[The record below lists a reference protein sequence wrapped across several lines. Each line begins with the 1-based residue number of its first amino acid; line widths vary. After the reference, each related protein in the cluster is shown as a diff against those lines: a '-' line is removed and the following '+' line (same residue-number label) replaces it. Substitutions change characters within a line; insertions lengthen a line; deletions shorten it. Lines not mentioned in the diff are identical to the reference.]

1 MGTWEEVDARVT
13 ESSGRAPLTPRATE
27 PAWRREALRA
37 LADERFD
44 VLIVGGGI
52 VGAGALLDATSRG
65 LRAALVEQRDIASGT
80 SGRSSRLI
88 HGGLRYLEQLHFGLV
103 YEALQERARLLRLAP
118 HLVTLEPFLFPIY
131 GIPLLHQGFYGS
143 GIFLYDLLGARRDG
157 GFAKHLRPASA
168 IEYAP
173 ELRRRGLTG
182 GIIYHDGVEDDAR
195 LAMAV
200 LRTALA
206 GGAVAATR
214 VHAEK
219 PLLDGE
225 RLVGATVRD
234 VLGGERFDIRAER
247 VIDATGVWAA
257 DPEARFAELD
267 GGADRFV
274 PSRGSHIVIRRD
286 RLPAEGGLTLRI
298 PGRVVFIIP
307 WPGHWIIGT
316 TDHADS
322 RKPEAV
328 SAPEAD
334 IDELLETVNRQI
346 DIDLTRGDIVG
357 TYAGMR
363 PLVGDPG
370 GSTVKASREHRVA
383 ADASGLVRIS
393 GGKYTTYRVMA
404 RDVVDASLGKTEAKR
419 RRSGTA
425 DLPLIGA
432 APRDELVQI
441 AASLERPLRD
451 AAAARGETRA
461 TWPARVA
468 RRLADRYGREAPDVL
483 ALARERNL
491 AAPLGERVDH
501 LHAEV
506 AWAARNELA
515 LSLDDVLARRMRL
528 AQELPDRGASIAPGV
543 AAVMGAELGWDK
555 RRQNTEVKRYLE
567 SARREYGL
575 PWATTG

>member
-1 MGTWEEVDARVT
+1 MAARVAALT
-13 ESSGRAPLTPRATE
+13 GPSADVRRARG
-27 PAWRREALRA
+27 PAWRQEAVRA

-118 HLVTLEPFLFPIY
+118 HLVRLEPFLFPVY

-157 GFAKHLRPASA
+157 GFARHLRPSSA
-168 IEYAP
+168 LEWAP
-173 ELRRRGLTG
+173 FRRRGLTG
-182 GIIYHDGVEDDAR
+182 AIVYHDGVEDDAR
-195 LAMAV
+195 LALAV
-200 LRTALA
+200 LRTATA

-214 VHAEK
+214 CRAEQ

-225 RLVGATVRD
+225 RLIGAVVKD
-234 VLGGERFDIRAER
+234 LVANERFEVRAER

-257 DPEARFAELD
+257 DPKARFAELE
-267 GGADRFV
+267 GGERFV

-286 RLPAEGGLTLRI
+286 RLPAEGGMTLRI

-316 TDHADS
+316 TDHADA
-322 RKPEAV
+322 RRPEEV
-328 SAPEAD
+328 SAPDAD

-346 DIDLTRGDIVG
+346 EVDLTRGDIVG

-404 RDVVDASLGKTEAKR
+404 RDVVDVSLGRTEARKR
-419 RRSGTA
+419 RSKTG
-425 DLPLIGA
+425 DLPLVGA
-432 APRDELVQI
+432 APRDELDQI
-441 AASLERPLRD
+441 AASLVRPLRD

-461 TWPARVA
+461 TWPERVA
-468 RRLADRYGREAPDVL
+468 RRLADRYGREAPDVVT
-483 ALARERNL
+483 LARELNL
-491 AAPLGERVDH
+491 ATPLGERIDH

-506 AWAARNELA
+506 AWAARRELA
-515 LSLDDVLARRMRL
+515 LSIDDVLARRMRL

-543 AAVMGAELGWDK
+543 AAVLGPELGWDK
-555 RRQNTEVKRYLE
+555 RRQATEVKRYLDT
-567 SARREYGL
+567 ARREYGL
-575 PWATTG
+575 PWATTD

>member
-1 MGTWEEVDARVT
+1 MTTDPTWR
-13 ESSGRAPLTPRATE
+13 S
-27 PAWRREALRA
+27 EALES
-37 LADERFD
+37 LAGERFD
-44 VLIVGGGI
+44 VLVVGGGI

-103 YEALQERARLLRLAP
+103 YEALEERARLLRLAP

-131 GIPLLHQGFYGS
+131 GIPLVQQAFYGS

-157 GFAKHLRPASA
+157 GFAKHLRPSSA

-173 ELRRRGLTG
+173 DLRPKGLTG

-195 LAMAV
+195 LALAV
-200 LRTALA
+200 LRTALR

-214 VHAEK
+214 VRAEK

-225 RLVGATVRD
+225 RLIGAMVRD
-234 VLGGERFDIRAER
+234 EVSGNAFEIRAER

-257 DPEARFAELD
+257 NPEARFATLE
-267 GGADRFV
+267 GADTFV

-286 RLPAEGGLTLRI
+286 RLPAQGGLTLRI

-316 TDHADS
+316 TDHSDA
-322 RKPEAV
+322 RAPEDI
-328 SAPEAD
+328 SAPESD
-334 IDELLETVNRQI
+334 VDELLETVNRQI
-346 DIDLTRGDIVG
+346 DIDLTKGDIVG

-404 RDVVDASLGKTEAKR
+404 RDVVDASLGRTEAKR

-425 DLPLIGA
+425 ELPLIGA
-432 APRDELVQI
+432 APRDELTQV

-451 AAAARGETRA
+451 AAAAHGQGKAMWAPRI
-461 TWPARVA
+461 A
-468 RRLADRYGREAPDVL
+468 RRLADRYGREAPEVM
-483 ALARERNL
+483 ALADELDL
-491 AAPLGERVDH
+491 AAPLGEGVDH
-501 LHAEV
+501 LQAEV
-506 AWAARNELA
+506 AWAARHELA
-515 LSLDDVLARRMRL
+515 LSIDDVLARRMRL
-528 AQELPDRGASIAPGV
+528 AQELPDRGASIAPRV
-543 AAVMGAELGWDK
+543 AAILGEELGWDAA
-555 RRQNTEVKRYLE
+555 RQAAEVETYLE

-575 PWATTG
+575 PWATNR

>member
-1 MGTWEEVDARVT
+1 MGTWEEMAARVAALT
-13 ESSGRAPLTPRATE
+13 GPSADVRRARG
-27 PAWRREALRA
+27 PAWRQEAVRA

-118 HLVTLEPFLFPIY
+118 HLVRLEPFLFPVY

-157 GFAKHLRPASA
+157 GFARHLRPSSA
-168 IEYAP
+168 LEWAP
-173 ELRRRGLTG
+173 FRRRGLTG
-182 GIIYHDGVEDDAR
+182 AIVYHDGVEDDAR
-195 LAMAV
+195 LALAV
-200 LRTALA
+200 LRTATA

-214 VHAEK
+214 LRAEQ

-225 RLVGATVRD
+225 RLIGAVVKD
-234 VLGGERFDIRAER
+234 LVANERFEVRAER

-257 DPEARFAELD
+257 DPKARFAELE
-267 GGADRFV
+267 GGERFV

-286 RLPAEGGLTLRI
+286 RLPAEGGMTLRV

-316 TDHADS
+316 TDHADT
-322 RKPEAV
+322 RRPEEV
-328 SAPEAD
+328 SAPDAD

-346 DIDLTRGDIVG
+346 EVDLTRGDIVG

-404 RDVVDASLGKTEAKR
+404 RDVVDVSLGRTEARKR
-419 RRSGTA
+419 RSKTG
-425 DLPLIGA
+425 DLPLVGA
-432 APRDELVQI
+432 APRDELDQI
-441 AASLERPLRD
+441 ATSLVRPLRD

-461 TWPARVA
+461 TWPERVA
-468 RRLADRYGREAPDVL
+468 RRLADRYGREAPDVVT
-483 ALARERNL
+483 LARELNL
-491 AAPLGERVDH
+491 ATPLGERIDH

-506 AWAARNELA
+506 AWAARRELA
-515 LSLDDVLARRMRL
+515 LSIDDVLARRMRL

-543 AAVMGAELGWDK
+543 AAVLGPELGWDK
-555 RRQNTEVKRYLE
+555 RRQATEVKRYLDT
-567 SARREYGL
+567 ARREYGL
-575 PWATTG
+575 PWATTD

>member
-1 MGTWEEVDARVT
+1 MSGASADAR
-13 ESSGRAPLTPRATE
+13 RARG
-27 PAWRREALRA
+27 PAWRREAVRA

-103 YEALQERARLLRLAP
+103 YEALVERARLLRLAP
-118 HLVTLEPFLFPIY
+118 HLVRLEPFLFPIY

-157 GFAKHLRPASA
+157 GFARHVRPSTAL
-168 IEYAP
+168 EWAP
-173 ELRRRGLTG
+173 LRRRGLAG

-195 LAMAV
+195 LALAV
-200 LRTALA
+200 LRTAIA

-214 VHAEK
+214 MRAER

-225 RLVGATVRD
+225 RLIGAVVKD
-234 VLGGERFDIRAER
+234 LFANQRFEIRAER

-257 DPEARFAELD
+257 DPKARFAELE
-267 GGADRFV
+267 GGDAFV
-274 PSRGSHIVIRRD
+274 PSRGSHVVIRRD
-286 RLPAEGGLTLRI
+286 RLPADGGMTLRV

-316 TDHADS
+316 TDHADT
-322 RKPEAV
+322 RRPEDVA
-328 SAPEAD
+328 APEAD
-334 IDELLETVNRQI
+334 IDELLSTVNRQVEV
-346 DIDLTRGDIVG
+346 DLTRGDIVG

-404 RDVVDASLGKTEAKR
+404 RDVVDASLGRTEARR
-419 RRSGTA
+419 RRSQTA
-425 DLPLIGA
+425 DLPLVGA
-432 APRDELVQI
+432 APLDELDQI

-451 AAAARGETRA
+451 AAAMRGETRA

-483 ALARERNL
+483 TLARELNL
-491 AAPLGERVDH
+491 AIPLGERIDH
-501 LHAEV
+501 LQAEV
-506 AWAARNELA
+506 AWAARNEMA
-515 LSLDDVLARRMRL
+515 LSIDDVLARRMRL

-543 AAVMGAELGWDK
+543 AAVLGAELGWDK
-555 RRQNTEVKRYLE
+555 RRQATEVRRYLE
-567 SARREYGL
+567 IANREYAV
-575 PWATTG
+575 PWQTTG

>member
-1 MGTWEEVDARVT
+1 MGTTWEDMAARVAAV
-13 ESSGRAPLTPRATE
+13 SGTGARRPRT
-27 PAWRREALRA
+27 PAWRQAAVAA

-65 LRAALVEQRDIASGT
+65 LKAALIEQRDIASGT

-103 YEALQERARLLRLAP
+103 YEALRERARLLRLAP
-118 HLVTLEPFLFPIY
+118 HLVRLEPFLFPIY
-131 GIPLLHQGFYGS
+131 GIPLLQQGFYGS

-157 GFAKHLRPASA
+157 GFSRHLRPSSA
-168 IEYAP
+168 LEWAP
-173 ELRRRGLTG
+173 LRKRGLTG
-182 GIIYHDGVEDDAR
+182 AIVYHDGVEDDAR
-195 LAMAV
+195 LALAV
-200 LRTALA
+200 ARTAVA
-206 GGAVAATR
+206 DGAVAATR
-214 VHAEK
+214 VHAER

-225 RLVGATVRD
+225 RLIGVVAKDLVGNQ
-234 VLGGERFDIRAER
+234 RFEIRASR

-257 DPEARFAELD
+257 DPKARFAELE
-267 GGADRFV
+267 GAERFV

-286 RLPAEGGLTLRI
+286 RLPAEGGMTLRI

-316 TDHADS
+316 TDHADT
-322 RKPEAV
+322 RRPEDL
-328 SAPEAD
+328 SAPEGD
-334 IDELLETVNRQI
+334 IDELLGAVNRQLEV
-346 DIDLTRGDIVG
+346 DLTRGDIVG

-404 RDVVDASLGKTEAKR
+404 RDVVDASLGKTEARR
-419 RRSGTA
+419 RRSRTA
-425 DLPLIGA
+425 DLPLVGS
-432 APRDELVQI
+432 APLDELDQI

-461 TWPARVA
+461 TWPPRVA
-468 RRLADRYGREAPDVL
+468 RRLADRYGREAPAVAGL
-483 ALARERNL
+483 GRELNL
-491 AAPLGERVDH
+491 NVPLGERVDH
-501 LHAEV
+501 LQAEV
-506 AWAARNELA
+506 AWAARNEMA
-515 LSLDDVLARRMRL
+515 LSIDDVLARRMRL
-528 AQELPDRGASIAPGV
+528 AQELPDRGAAIAPVV
-543 AAVMGAELGWDK
+543 AAVLGAELGWDK
-555 RRQNTEVKRYLE
+555 RRQATEVGRYLDI
-567 SARREYGL
+567 ARREYGL
-575 PWATTG
+575 PWATTD

>member
-1 MGTWEEVDARVT
+1 VEPWEVLEAR
-13 ESSGRAPLTPRATE
+13 EAERATRGAD

-37 LADERFD
+37 LAGERFD

-52 VGAGALLDATSRG
+52 VGVGALLDATSRG

-103 YEALQERARLLRLAP
+103 YEALSERARLLRLAP
-118 HLVTLEPFLFPIY
+118 HLVRLEPFLFPIY
-131 GIPLLHQGFYGS
+131 GIPLFHQGFYGS

-157 GFAKHLRPASA
+157 GFAKHLRPSSA

-173 ELRRRGLTG
+173 NLRRKGLTG

-195 LAMAV
+195 LALAV

-214 VHAEK
+214 VRATA

-225 RLVGATVRD
+225 RIIGASVEDLVSGN
-234 VLGGERFDIRAER
+234 RFEVQADR

-257 DPEARFAELD
+257 EPTTRFATLE
-267 GGADRFV
+267 GADAFV

-286 RLPAEGGLTLRI
+286 RLPAEGGMTLRI

-307 WPGHWIIGT
+307 WPRHWIIGT
-316 TDHADS
+316 TDHPDS
-322 RKPEAV
+322 RPPERVA
-328 SAPEAD
+328 APHED
-334 IDELLETVNRQI
+334 VDELLSTVNRQL
-346 DIDLTRGDIVG
+346 DIGLGRGDIVG

-370 GSTVKASREHRVA
+370 GSTVKTSREHRVA

-404 RDVVDASLGKTEAKR
+404 RDVVDASLGRTEARR

-425 DLPLIGA
+425 ELPLVGA
-432 APRDELVQI
+432 APPSELAQI
-441 AASLERPLRD
+441 GASLERPLRD

-461 TWPARVA
+461 PWPARIGE
-468 RRLADRYGREAPDVL
+468 RLAERYGREAIDVMSM
-483 ALARERNL
+483 ARELDL
-491 AAPLGERVDH
+491 AAPLGYGVDH
-501 LHAEV
+501 IQAEV
-506 AWAARNELA
+506 AWAARRELA

-528 AQELPDRGASIAPGV
+528 AQELPDRGAAIAPGV
-543 AAVMGAELGWDK
+543 AAVLGAELGWDEP
-555 RRQNTEVKRYLE
+555 RQAAEVQRYLE
-567 SARREYGL
+567 TARREYGL
-575 PWATTG
+575 PWAS

>member
-1 MGTWEEVDARVT
+1 MTTDPTWRKDA
-13 ESSGRAPLTPRATE
+13 L
-27 PAWRREALRA
+27 EALA
-37 LADERFD
+37 GERFD

-103 YEALQERARLLRLAP
+103 YEALEERARLLRLAP
-118 HLVTLEPFLFPIY
+118 HLVRLVPFLFPIY
-131 GIPLLHQGFYGS
+131 GIPLFHQAFYGS

-157 GFAKHLRPASA
+157 GFSKHLRPSSA

-173 ELRRRGLTG
+173 DLRRKGLTG

-195 LAMAV
+195 LALAV
-200 LRTALA
+200 LRTALR

-214 VHAEK
+214 LHADK
-219 PLLDGE
+219 PLFDGE
-225 RLVGATVRD
+225 RLIGASVRD
-234 VLGGERFDIRAER
+234 LVSGNEFEIRAER

-257 DPEARFAELD
+257 NPEARFATLE
-267 GGADRFV
+267 GGDTFV

-286 RLPAEGGLTLRI
+286 RLPATGGLTLRI

-316 TDHADS
+316 TDHSDS
-322 RKPEAV
+322 RTPESV
-328 SAPEAD
+328 SAPED
-334 IDELLETVNRQI
+334 DVDELLATVNKQI
-346 DIDLTRGDIVG
+346 DIDLTKGDIVG

-404 RDVVDASLGKTEAKR
+404 RDVVDVSLGRTEAR
-419 RRSGTA
+419 RRKSATA
-425 DLPLIGA
+425 ELPLVGA
-432 APRDELVQI
+432 APLAELAEV
-441 AASLERPLRD
+441 ATSLERPLRD
-451 AAAARGETRA
+451 AAATHGQANA
-461 TWPARVA
+461 KWPARVA
-468 RRLADRYGREAPDVL
+468 RRLADRYGREAPEVM
-483 ALARERNL
+483 ALANELDL
-491 AAPLGERVDH
+491 ARPLGEGVDH
-501 LHAEV
+501 LQAEV
-506 AWAARNELA
+506 AWAARHELA
-515 LSLDDVLARRMRL
+515 LSIDDVLARRMRL

-543 AAVMGAELGWDK
+543 AAILGDELGWDAP
-555 RRQNTEVKRYLE
+555 RQAAEVDVYLE

-575 PWATTG
+575 PWATTR

>member
-1 MGTWEEVDARVT
+1 VGTWEDVAASLAALSGGQGEAR
-13 ESSGRAPLTPRATE
+13 RARG
-27 PAWRREALRA
+27 PAWRQEAVRA

-44 VLIVGGGI
+44 LLIVGGGV

-65 LRAALVEQRDIASGT
+65 LKAALVEQRDIASGT

-157 GFAKHLRPASA
+157 GFAKHLRPSSA
-168 IEYAP
+168 MEWAP
-173 ELRRRGLTG
+173 LRRKGLTG

-195 LAMAV
+195 LALAV
-200 LRTALA
+200 LRTAVA

-214 VHAEK
+214 IHAEK

-225 RLVGATVRD
+225 RLIGAVVKD
-234 VLGGERFDIRAER
+234 LVANERFEIRAER

-257 DPEARFAELD
+257 DSKARFADIE
-267 GGADRFV
+267 GGDTFV

-286 RLPAEGGLTLRI
+286 RLPAVGGMTLRI

-316 TDHADS
+316 TDHPDT
-322 RKPEAV
+322 RRPEEVA
-328 SAPEAD
+328 APEHD
-334 IDELLETVNRQI
+334 IDELLSTVNRQI
-346 DIDLTRGDIVG
+346 EVDLTRGDIVG

-383 ADASGLVRIS
+383 SDASGLVRIS

-404 RDVVDASLGKTEAKR
+404 RDVVDVSLGRTEARR

-425 DLPLIGA
+425 DLPLVGA
-432 APRDELVQI
+432 AQRTELDQI

-451 AAAARGETRA
+451 AAAMRGETRA

-483 ALARERNL
+483 GLARELNL
-491 AAPLGERVDH
+491 AMPLGERIDH
-501 LHAEV
+501 LQAEV

-515 LSLDDVLARRMRL
+515 LSIDDVLARRMRL
-528 AQELPDRGASIAPGV
+528 AQELPDRGAAIAPLV
-543 AAVMGAELGWDK
+543 ASVLGAELGWDK
-555 RRQNTEVKRYLE
+555 RRQATEVRRYLE
-567 SARREYGL
+567 IARREYGV

>member
-13 ESSGRAPLTPRATE
+13 ESSGRAPLTPRANE
-27 PAWRREALRA
+27 PAWRKEALRA

-195 LAMAV
+195 LALAV

-214 VHAEK
+214 VHAER

-225 RLVGATVRD
+225 RLVGATARD
-234 VLGGERFDIRAER
+234 LLGGERFEIRAER

-257 DPEARFAELD
+257 DPEARFAEL
-267 GGADRFV
+267 GGGDRFV

-286 RLPAEGGLTLRI
+286 RLPAEGGMTLRV

-328 SAPEAD
+328 SAPETD

-370 GSTVKASREHRVA
+370 GSTVKTSREHRVA

-425 DLPLIGA
+425 ELPLIGA
-432 APRDELVQI
+432 APRDELTQI

-491 AAPLGERVDH
+491 AGPLGERVDH
-501 LHAEV
+501 LQAEV
-506 AWAARNELA
+506 AWAARHELA

-528 AQELPDRGASIAPGV
+528 AQELPDRGASIAAGV

-567 SARREYGL
+567 SARREYGV

>member
-1 MGTWEEVDARVT
+1 MGTWEEMAARVAAL
-13 ESSGRAPLTPRATE
+13 SGGTGEPRRARG
-27 PAWRREALRA
+27 PAWRQEAVRA

-44 VLIVGGGI
+44 LLIVGGGI
-52 VGAGALLDATSRG
+52 VGAGALLHATSRG

-157 GFAKHLRPASA
+157 GFARHLRPSTAL
-168 IEYAP
+168 EWAP
-173 ELRRRGLTG
+173 LRRKGLTG

-195 LAMAV
+195 LALAV
-200 LRTALA
+200 LRTAIA

-214 VHAEK
+214 VRAEQ

-225 RLVGATVRD
+225 RLTGAIVKD
-234 VLGGERFDIRAER
+234 LVANQRFEVRAER

-257 DPEARFAELD
+257 DPSARFAELE
-267 GGADRFV
+267 GGERFV

-286 RLPAEGGLTLRI
+286 RLPAEGGMTLRI

-316 TDHADS
+316 TDHADT
-322 RKPEAV
+322 RRPEDVA
-328 SAPEAD
+328 APDAD

-346 DIDLTRGDIVG
+346 EVDLTRGDIVG

-404 RDVVDASLGKTEAKR
+404 RDVVDASLGRTEARR
-419 RRSGTA
+419 RRSKTA
-425 DLPLIGA
+425 DLPLVGA
-432 APRDELVQI
+432 APRDELDEI
-441 AASLERPLRD
+441 AASLVRPLRD
-451 AAAARGETRA
+451 AAASRGETRA
-461 TWPARVA
+461 TWPERVA
-468 RRLADRYGREAPDVL
+468 RRLADRYGREAPDVVT
-483 ALARERNL
+483 LARELNL
-491 AAPLGERVDH
+491 AAPLGERIDH
-501 LHAEV
+501 LKAEV
-506 AWAARNELA
+506 AWAARRELA
-515 LSLDDVLARRMRL
+515 LSIDDVLARRMRL

-543 AAVMGAELGWDK
+543 AAVLGAELGWDK
-555 RRQNTEVKRYLE
+555 RRQATEVKRYLDT
-567 SARREYGL
+567 ARREYGV
-575 PWATTG
+575 PWATTD

>member
-1 MGTWEEVDARVT
+1 MDIWEGMETRGLDAAGST
-13 ESSGRAPLTPRATE
+13 EGRDRATD
-27 PAWRREALRA
+27 PAWRRRALEALS
-37 LADERFD
+37 DERFD

-52 VGAGALLDATSRG
+52 VGVGALLDATSRG

-103 YEALQERARLLRLAP
+103 YEALEERARLLRLAP

-131 GIPLLHQGFYGS
+131 GIPLFHQAFYGS

-157 GFAKHLRPASA
+157 GFAKHLRPSSA
-168 IEYAP
+168 IDYAP
-173 ELRRRGLTG
+173 DLRRKGLTG

-195 LAMAV
+195 LALAV

-214 VHAEK
+214 VRAEK

-225 RLVGATVRD
+225 RLIGATVRD
-234 VLGGERFDIRAER
+234 LASDRRFEVHAER
-247 VIDATGVWAA
+247 VIDATGVWAS
-257 DPEARFAELD
+257 DPEARFATLEGGD
-267 GGADRFV
+267 GFV

-316 TDHADS
+316 TDHPD
-322 RKPEAV
+322 RRRPEEL
-328 SAPEAD
+328 SAPSED
-334 IDELLETVNRQI
+334 VDELLETVNRQI
-346 DIDLTRGDIVG
+346 AIDLTKGDIVG

-404 RDVVDASLGKTEAKR
+404 RDVVDVSLGRTEAKKR
-419 RRSGTA
+419 KSGTHEIA
-425 DLPLIGA
+425 LVGA
-432 APRDELVQI
+432 APRSELTQI
-441 AASLERPLRD
+441 AASLEQPLRD
-451 AAAARGETRA
+451 AAAGQGETRA
-461 TWPARVA
+461 AWPARVA
-468 RRLADRYGREAPDVL
+468 RRLADRFGREAPDVMT
-483 ALARERNL
+483 LARDLDL
-491 AAPLGERVDH
+491 AMPLGEGIDH
-501 LHAEV
+501 LQAEV
-506 AWAARNELA
+506 AWAARYELA

-528 AQELPDRGASIAPGV
+528 AQELPDRGASIAPRV
-543 AAVMGAELGWDK
+543 AAVLGAELGWDEA
-555 RRQNTEVKRYLE
+555 RQAAEVEAYLE
-567 SARREYGL
+567 TARREYGL
-575 PWATTG
+575 PWATGR

>member
-1 MGTWEEVDARVT
+1 MGTWEEMAARVAALGGN
-13 ESSGRAPLTPRATE
+13 SGDGRRARG
-27 PAWRREALRA
+27 PAWRQEAIGA

-44 VLIVGGGI
+44 LLIVGGGI

-65 LRAALVEQRDIASGT
+65 LRAALVEQRDVASGT

-118 HLVTLEPFLFPIY
+118 HLVRLEPFLFPIY

-157 GFAKHLRPASA
+157 GFSKHLRPSSA
-168 IEYAP
+168 LEWAP
-173 ELRRRGLTG
+173 LRRRGLTG

-195 LAMAV
+195 LALAV
-200 LRTALA
+200 LRTAIA

-214 VHAEK
+214 VHAEH
-219 PLLDGE
+219 PLLDGQ
-225 RLVGATVRD
+225 RIIGAVVKDLVASQ
-234 VLGGERFDIRAER
+234 RFEIRAER

-257 DPEARFAELD
+257 ESQTRFADLE
-267 GGADRFV
+267 GGDKFV
-274 PSRGSHIVIRRD
+274 PSRGSHVLIRRD
-286 RLPAEGGLTLRI
+286 RLPAVGGMTLRV

-316 TDHADS
+316 TDHADI
-322 RKPEAV
+322 RRPEDI
-328 SAPEAD
+328 SAPESD
-334 IDELLETVNRQI
+334 IDELLDTVNRQI
-346 DIDLTRGDIVG
+346 EVDLTRGDIVG

-404 RDVVDASLGKTEAKR
+404 RDVVDASLGRTEARKR
-419 RRSGTA
+419 RSQTA
-425 DLPLIGA
+425 DLPLLGA
-432 APRDELVQI
+432 APREELDQI

-451 AAAARGETRA
+451 AAAVRGETRA
-461 TWPARVA
+461 TWPARIA
-468 RRLADRYGREAPDVL
+468 RRLADRYGREAPEVVT
-483 ALARERNL
+483 LARELNL
-491 AAPLGERVDH
+491 AAPLGERIDH
-501 LHAEV
+501 LQAEV

-515 LSLDDVLARRMRL
+515 LSIDDVLARRMRL
-528 AQELPDRGASIAPGV
+528 AQELPDRGAAVAPGV
-543 AAVMGAELGWDK
+543 AAVLGRELGWDK
-555 RRQNTEVKRYLE
+555 RRQGTEVKRYLDV
-567 SARREYGL
+567 ARREYGV
-575 PWATTG
+575 PWSTTG

>member
-1 MGTWEEVDARVT
+1 
-13 ESSGRAPLTPRATE
+13 
-27 PAWRREALRA
+27 
-37 LADERFD
+37 
-44 VLIVGGGI
+44 VGGGI

-103 YEALQERARLLRLAP
+103 HEALQERARLLRLAP

-131 GIPLLHQGFYGS
+131 GIPLFHQAFYGS

-157 GFAKHLRPASA
+157 GFSKHLRPSSA

-173 ELRRRGLTG
+173 DLRRRGLSG

-206 GGAVAATR
+206 RGAVAATR
-214 VHAEK
+214 VHAK
-219 PLLDGE
+219 APLLDGE
-225 RLVGATVRD
+225 RLIGATVRD
-234 VLGGERFDIRAER
+234 LVGDNTFEIRAER

-257 DPEARFAELD
+257 DPEARFATLE
-267 GGADRFV
+267 GGDRFV

-286 RLPAEGGLTLRI
+286 RLPARGGLTLRT

-316 TDHADS
+316 TDHADQ
-322 RKPEAV
+322 RPPDRV
-328 SAPEAD
+328 SAPDED
-334 IDELLETVNRQI
+334 VDELLDTVNRQI
-346 DIDLTRGDIVG
+346 DVDLTRGDIVG

-404 RDVVDASLGKTEAKR
+404 RDVVNVSLGRTEAKR
-419 RRSGTA
+419 RRSRTA
-425 DLPLIGA
+425 DMSLVGA
-432 APRDELVQI
+432 APRSELDQVV
-441 AASLERPLRD
+441 ASLERPLRD
-451 AAAARGETRA
+451 DAAAQGETRA
-461 TWPARVA
+461 TWPASAGSRCA
-468 RRLADRYGREAPDVL
+468 SRRG
-483 ALARERNL
+483 
-491 AAPLGERVDH
+491 
-501 LHAEV
+501 
-506 AWAARNELA
+506 
-515 LSLDDVLARRMRL
+515 SRM
-528 AQELPDRGASIAPGV
+528 A
-543 AAVMGAELGWDK
+543 
-555 RRQNTEVKRYLE
+555 
-567 SARREYGL
+567 
-575 PWATTG
+575 

>member
-1 MGTWEEVDARVT
+1 VGTWEEMAARVDAM
-13 ESSGRAPLTPRATE
+13 SGASADARRARG
-27 PAWRREALRA
+27 PAWRREAVRA

-103 YEALQERARLLRLAP
+103 YEALVERARLLRLAP
-118 HLVTLEPFLFPIY
+118 HLVRLEPFLFPIY

-157 GFAKHLRPASA
+157 GFARHVRPSTAL
-168 IEYAP
+168 EWAP
-173 ELRRRGLTG
+173 LRRRGLAG

-195 LAMAV
+195 LALAV
-200 LRTALA
+200 LRTAIA

-214 VHAEK
+214 MRAER

-225 RLVGATVRD
+225 RLIGAVVKD
-234 VLGGERFDIRAER
+234 LFANQRFEIRAER

-257 DPEARFAELD
+257 DPKARFAELE
-267 GGADRFV
+267 GGDAFV
-274 PSRGSHIVIRRD
+274 PSRGSHVVIRRD
-286 RLPAEGGLTLRI
+286 RLPADGGMTLRV

-316 TDHADS
+316 TDHADT
-322 RKPEAV
+322 RRPEDVA
-328 SAPEAD
+328 APEAD
-334 IDELLETVNRQI
+334 IDELLSTVNRQVEV
-346 DIDLTRGDIVG
+346 DLTRGDIVG

-404 RDVVDASLGKTEAKR
+404 RDVVDASLGRTEARR
-419 RRSGTA
+419 RRSQTA
-425 DLPLIGA
+425 DLPLVGA
-432 APRDELVQI
+432 APLDELDQI

-451 AAAARGETRA
+451 AAAMRGETRA

-483 ALARERNL
+483 TLARELNL
-491 AAPLGERVDH
+491 AIPLGERIDH
-501 LHAEV
+501 LQAEV
-506 AWAARNELA
+506 AWAARNEMA
-515 LSLDDVLARRMRL
+515 LSIDDVLARRMRL

-543 AAVMGAELGWDK
+543 AAVLGAELGWDK
-555 RRQNTEVKRYLE
+555 RRQATEVRRYLE
-567 SARREYGL
+567 IANREYAV
-575 PWATTG
+575 PWQTTG

>member
-13 ESSGRAPLTPRATE
+13 ESSGRAPAAPRTTE

-44 VLIVGGGI
+44 VLVVGGGI

-195 LAMAV
+195 LALAV

-234 VLGGERFDIRAER
+234 LLGGERFEIRAER

-257 DPEARFAELD
+257 DPEARFAEL
-267 GGADRFV
+267 GGGDRFV

-334 IDELLETVNRQI
+334 IDELLETVNQQI

-432 APRDELVQI
+432 AARDELAEI

-461 TWPARVA
+461 TWPGRVA

-491 AAPLGERVDH
+491 TAPLGERVDH
-501 LHAEV
+501 LQAEV

-567 SARREYGL
+567 SAQREYGL

>member
-1 MGTWEEVDARVT
+1 MEGWEDIE
-13 ESSGRAPLTPRATE
+13 GRIGGGVGQREPGN
-27 PAWRREALRA
+27 PAWRRAALES

-52 VGAGALLDATSRG
+52 VGVGALLDATSRG

-88 HGGLRYLEQLHFGLV
+88 HGGLRYLEQLHLGLV
-103 YEALQERARLLRLAP
+103 YEALQERSRLLRLAP
-118 HLVTLEPFLFPIY
+118 HLVRLEPFLFPIY

-143 GIFLYDLLGARRDG
+143 GIFLYDLLGSRRDG
-157 GFAKHLRPASA
+157 GFSRHVRPQTA
-168 IEYAP
+168 IDYAP
-173 ELRRRGLTG
+173 DLRRRGLTG

-195 LAMAV
+195 LALAV
-200 LRTALA
+200 LRTALS
-206 GGAVAATR
+206 GGAIAATR
-214 VHAEK
+214 VHAEA

-225 RLVGATVRD
+225 WLIGATVRD
-234 VLGGERFDIRAER
+234 LVSDTRFEVRAER

-257 DPEARFAELD
+257 DTEERFAELE
-267 GGADRFV
+267 GADTFV

-286 RLPAEGGLTLRI
+286 RLPAEGGITIRI

-316 TDHADS
+316 TDHPDQ
-322 RKPEAV
+322 RRPEDIA
-328 SAPEAD
+328 APTGD
-334 IDELLETVNRQI
+334 VDELLETVNRRL
-346 DIDLTRGDIVG
+346 DVDLVRGDIVG

-404 RDVVDASLGKTEAKR
+404 RDVVDASLGRTEARR
-419 RRSGTA
+419 RRSRTA

-432 APRDELVQI
+432 APRSELDRIAATLVQ
-441 AASLERPLRD
+441 PLRD
-451 AAAARGETRA
+451 AAAARGQTRV
-461 TWPARVA
+461 TWPERVA
-468 RRLADRYGREAPDVL
+468 RRLADRYGREAPEVVRL
-483 ALARERNL
+483 GRELDL
-491 AAPLGERVDH
+491 AAPLGERIDH
-501 LHAEV
+501 LYAEV
-506 AWAARNELA
+506 AWAARRELA

-528 AQELPDRGASIAPGV
+528 AQELPDRGASIAPRV
-543 AAVMGAELGWDK
+543 AAALGAEIGWDE
-555 RRQNTEVKRYLE
+555 RRQATEVTRYLE
-567 SARREYGL
+567 TARREYGL
-575 PWATTG
+575 PWAHGG

>member
-1 MGTWEEVDARVT
+1 MTTDPTWRKDA
-13 ESSGRAPLTPRATE
+13 L
-27 PAWRREALRA
+27 EALA
-37 LADERFD
+37 GERFD

-52 VGAGALLDATSRG
+52 VGVGALLDATSRG

-103 YEALQERARLLRLAP
+103 YEALEERARLLRLAP
-118 HLVTLEPFLFPIY
+118 HLVRLEPFLFPIY
-131 GIPLLHQGFYGS
+131 GIPLFHQAFYGS

-157 GFAKHLRPASA
+157 GFSKHLRPSSA
-168 IEYAP
+168 IDYAP
-173 ELRRRGLTG
+173 DLRRKGLTG

-195 LAMAV
+195 LALAV
-200 LRTALA
+200 LRTALR

-225 RLVGATVRD
+225 RLIGASVRD
-234 VLGGERFDIRAER
+234 LVSGNAFEIRAER

-257 DPEARFAELD
+257 NADARFATLE
-267 GGADRFV
+267 GGDTFV

-286 RLPAEGGLTLRI
+286 RLPATGGLTLRI

-316 TDHADS
+316 TDHSDARS
-322 RKPEAV
+322 PETV

-334 IDELLETVNRQI
+334 VDELLSTVNAQL
-346 DIDLTRGDIVG
+346 DIDLTKGDIVG

-404 RDVVDASLGKTEAKR
+404 RDVVDVSLGRTEAR
-419 RRSGTA
+419 RRKSATA
-425 DLPLIGA
+425 ELSLVGA
-432 APRDELVQI
+432 APLAELDEV
-441 AASLERPLRD
+441 ATSLERPLRD
-451 AAAARGETRA
+451 AAAARGQA
-461 TWPARVA
+461 NAKWPARVA
-468 RRLADRYGREAPDVL
+468 RRLADRYGREAPGVV
-483 ALARERNL
+483 ALAHELDL
-491 AAPLGERVDH
+491 AAPLGEGVDH
-501 LHAEV
+501 LQAEV
-506 AWAARNELA
+506 AWAVRHELA
-515 LSLDDVLARRMRL
+515 LSIDDVLARRMRL
-528 AQELPDRGASIAPGV
+528 AQELPDRGASIAPVV
-543 AAVMGAELGWDK
+543 ATVLGDELGWDAA
-555 RRQNTEVKRYLE
+555 RQAAEVASYLE

-575 PWATTG
+575 PWATSR

>member
-1 MGTWEEVDARVT
+1 MSGPSGDARRVR
-13 ESSGRAPLTPRATE
+13 G
-27 PAWRREALRA
+27 PAWRQAAVTA

-118 HLVTLEPFLFPIY
+118 HLVTLEPFLFPVY

-157 GFAKHLRPASA
+157 GFARHLRPSSA
-168 IEYAP
+168 LEWAP
-173 ELRRRGLTG
+173 LRRRGLTG
-182 GIIYHDGVEDDAR
+182 AIVYHDGVEDDAR
-195 LAMAV
+195 LALAV
-200 LRTALA
+200 LRTATA
-206 GGAVAATR
+206 GGAIAATR
-214 VHAEK
+214 VRAEQ

-225 RLVGATVRD
+225 RLTGAVVKD
-234 VLGGERFDIRAER
+234 LVANERFEVRAER

-257 DPEARFAELD
+257 DPKARFAELE
-267 GGADRFV
+267 GRETFV

-286 RLPAEGGLTLRI
+286 RLPAEGGMTLRI

-316 TDHADS
+316 TDHADT
-322 RKPEAV
+322 RRPEDV
-328 SAPEAD
+328 SAPDAD

-346 DIDLTRGDIVG
+346 EVDLTRGDIVG

-383 ADASGLVRIS
+383 ADASGLVRVS

-404 RDVVDASLGKTEAKR
+404 RDVVDVSLGRTEARKR
-419 RRSGTA
+419 RSKTA
-425 DLPLIGA
+425 DLPLVGA
-432 APRDELVQI
+432 APRDELDQI

-451 AAAARGETRA
+451 AAAMRGETRA

-468 RRLADRYGREAPDVL
+468 RRLAARYGREAPDVVT
-483 ALARERNL
+483 LARELNL
-491 AAPLGERVDH
+491 AAPLGERIDH
-501 LHAEV
+501 LQAEV
-506 AWAARNELA
+506 AWAARHELA

-528 AQELPDRGASIAPGV
+528 AQELPDRGASIAASV
-543 AAVMGAELGWDK
+543 AAVLGAELGWDK
-555 RRQNTEVKRYLE
+555 RRRDTEVRRYLDT
-567 SARREYGL
+567 ARREYGL
-575 PWATTG
+575 PWATSD